1 MNQIKLM
8 TDSASDIPQKLEQE
22 LNIEILHFPLEI
34 QGESYMERED
44 FTNEEFYQMLLTSD
58 TIPTHSQITSF
69 RFEEKYEEFYK
80 AGYETLIYCSI
91 NQNGSATY
99 QNALMARDSFYE
111 SHPEAKERFRIEVI
125 DSKTYTYAYGYAVV
139 EAAKMA
145 KNGADISAILAFLND
160 WFDTVEIYFVPL
172 TLDFVKKSGRVSCAA
187 AFVGELLGLRP
198 IITFIDGEVTTLS
211 KVRGDKAVP
220 GALMKCALNAMT
232 PNTPYFF
239 IEGTTHAQVDALRRE
254 MEKTVGRKS
263 EGIYSA
269 GATISINAGPKIM
282 AICVKGKHKHHN

>member
-8 TDSASDIPQKLEQE
+8 TDSASDIPQRLEQAY
-22 LNIEILHFPLEI
+22 NIEILHFPLEVN
-34 QGESYMERED
+34 GEGYMERED
-44 FTNEEFYQMLLTSD
+44 FTNEEFYRMLEECD
-58 TIPTHSQITSF
+58 TIPTHSQITQF

-91 NQNGSATY
+91 NKNGSATY
-99 QNALMARDSFYE
+99 QNALMAKDAFYE
-111 SHPEAKERFRIEVI
+111 AHPEARGRFAIEVI

-145 KNGADISAILAFLND
+145 KNGADVRTVLAFLED

-172 TLDFVKKSGRVSCAA
+172 TLEFVKKSGRVSCAA

-198 IITFIDGEVTTLS
+198 VITFIDGEVTTHS

-220 GALMKCALNAMT
+220 GALIRLASEAMT
-232 PNTPYFF
+232 PNTPFFF
-239 IEGTTHAQVDALRRE
+239 IEGTTHPQVDAMRKE
-254 MEKTVGRKS
+254 MEKKLGRKS
-263 EGIYSA
+263 EGIYQA
-269 GATISINAGPKIM
+269 GATISINAGPKLM
-282 AICVKGKHKHHN
+282 AICVKGPHKHRF